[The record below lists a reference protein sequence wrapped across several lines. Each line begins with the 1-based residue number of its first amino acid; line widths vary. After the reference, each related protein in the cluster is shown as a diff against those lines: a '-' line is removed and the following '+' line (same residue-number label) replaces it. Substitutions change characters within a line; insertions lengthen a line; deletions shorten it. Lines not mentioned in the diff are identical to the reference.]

1 MKGKLYLVST
11 PIGNY
16 EDITIRAL
24 NILKSV
30 DFIICEEFKDARRM
44 LSFYQI
50 EKELI
55 SLNEHNEK
63 DVVDDLLLR
72 LLEGKTAALIGVIWG
87 WNFK

>member
-30 DFIICEEFKDARRM
+30 DFIICEEFKEARRM
-44 LSFYQI
+44 LAFYQI
-50 EKELI
+50 EKELV

-63 DVVDDLLLR
+63 EIVNDI
-72 LLEGKTAALIGVIWG
+72 LIKLVASRADGT
-87 WNFK
+87 